1 MKLTIIV
8 VLYNKTFSESN
19 TLLSLRDCNLDNVRV
34 IVFNNGPYQLDEF
47 KFRELSFNKCNN
59 HEIKIM
65 QDITNLPLSIIY
77 NRVIAENSDSNFIML
92 LDDDTII
99 PKDYF
104 DFLDNQSDFDI
115 AIPLISST
123 ETNACYYP
131 KVDGSIITESGYIS
145 ISNELQAIASGVI
158 ISKTL
163 SDKVLEFYP
172 DVFDSRFALYGVDF
186 NFFKR
191 LMQIQS
197 SGLKIQFY
205 ITTPLK
211 HSLSRL
217 ETPNSNWRYKERLY
231 DVILSQRYY
240 EKNKL
245 KKVKCISKLLLA
257 NLIKFRF
264 KNAYAIIYALIVGM
278 HPRSYLYFK
287 KNKTVLDDKGK

>member
-1 MKLTIIV
+1 MKLTVIV
-8 VLYNKTFSESN
+8 VLYNKIFIESN

-34 IVFNNGPYQLDEF
+34 VVFNNGPYQLDENEF
-47 KFRELSFNKCNN
+47 SELSFNKCNN
-59 HEIKIM
+59 HEIQIM

-77 NRVIAENSDSNFIML
+77 NRIIAENSDSNFIML

-104 DFLDNQSDFDI
+104 DFLNNQNDFDI

-123 ETNACYYP
+123 DTNEYYYP
-131 KVDGSIITESGYIS
+131 KIDGSIITESGYIS
-145 ISNELQAIASGVI
+145 ISNELQAIASGLI

-163 SDKVLEFYP
+163 TGKVLEFYP
-172 DVFDSRFALYGVDF
+172 DIFDSRFALYGVDF

-197 SGLKIQFY
+197 SGVKIKFY
-205 ITTPLK
+205 ITKPLK

-217 ETPNSNWRYKERLY
+217 EVPNSSWRYLERLY
-231 DVILSQRYY
+231 DVILSQKYY

-245 KKVKCISKLLLA
+245 KKIKCTSRLLFV
-257 NLIKFRF
+257 NLIKFHF
-264 KNAYAIIYALIVGM
+264 KNAYAIFYALIVGM

>member
-1 MKLTIIV
+1 
-8 VLYNKTFSESN
+8 
-19 TLLSLRDCNLDNVRV
+19 
-34 IVFNNGPYQLDEF
+34 
-47 KFRELSFNKCNN
+47 
-59 HEIKIM
+59 
-65 QDITNLPLSIIY
+65 
-77 NRVIAENSDSNFIML
+77 ML

-104 DFLDNQSDFDI
+104 DFLDSQNDFDI

-123 ETNACYYP
+123 DTDEYYYP

-145 ISNELQAIASGVI
+145 ISNELQAIASGLI

-163 SDKVLEFYP
+163 TGKILQFYP

-191 LMQIQS
+191 LIQIQS
-197 SGLKIQFY
+197 AGVGINFY

-217 ETPNSNWRYKERLY
+217 EAPNSSWRYLERLY
-231 DVILSQRYY
+231 DVILSQKYY
-240 EKNKL
+240 EKNML
-245 KKVKCISKLLLA
+245 KKIKCTSRLLFV

-264 KNAYAIIYALIVGM
+264 K
-278 HPRSYLYFK
+278 
-287 KNKTVLDDKGK
+287 